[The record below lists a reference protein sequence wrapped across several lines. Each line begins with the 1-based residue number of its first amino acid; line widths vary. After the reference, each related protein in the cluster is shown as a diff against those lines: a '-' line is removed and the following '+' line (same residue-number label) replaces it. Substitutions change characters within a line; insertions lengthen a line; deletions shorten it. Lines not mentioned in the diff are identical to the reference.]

1 MSWERGTFHYPLNQL
16 KDKYPEV
23 YETRKE
29 KYLGREYLLNLK
41 IEPLDCLWNDV
52 LFLSPVHPE
61 KIKDA
66 LMEAGRK
73 KEFDYQYYQIDVNTL
88 KKENIAIYSYPRL
101 IKNFSLSPEDYID
114 FSPEILA
121 EHNNVPEMTKQ
132 YFKETYEQ
140 DERPLLY
147 AGIPHVLYKGTID
160 ISDVPIVSV

>member
-1 MSWERGTFHYPLNQL
+1 
-16 KDKYPEV
+16 
-23 YETRKE
+23 
-29 KYLGREYLLNLK
+29 
-41 IEPLDCLWNDV
+41 
-52 LFLSPVHPE
+52 
-61 KIKDA
+61 
-66 LMEAGRK
+66 MEAGRK